1 MNMPVIVAHRG
12 ASYLAPENTLTAFRK
27 AIDVGADCVEM
38 DVQPTRDG
46 ELVIHHD
53 YIIDLHTDISG
64 AIYDMVYDE
73 LKELDFGKWKDAIY
87 EGETIATLHEA
98 LELCKTLYEGDIYLE
113 MKAPVIRDD
122 DFLSRV
128 LEEVEAQELTDR
140 LILIAF
146 NHELLRQAKERL
158 PQLRVGVLTFGQVE
172 STVLPTWIWGA
183 LGLQNGLE
191 GVDEMPVA
199 SIEDENCRW
208 VTRWI
213 DEKVNMLWAN
223 FPGETAKDVLGNVLV
238 QRDPVEYVKTLDFV
252 PEYVCCKYETAYPYP
267 SMVKKFHEMGM
278 KVAFWTVDTEEAVC
292 DLMELEPDIII
303 SNRPD
308 RAREWA
314 QKCLDALPQETA
326 TAQEASEEPE
336 TDEQV

>member
-1 MNMPVIVAHRG
+1 MKMPVIVAHRG

-27 AIDVGADCVEM
+27 AIEVGADCVEM
-38 DVQPTRDG
+38 DVQPTKDG

-53 YIIDLHTDISG
+53 YFIDLHTDISG
-64 AIYDMVYDE
+64 KIYDMVYDE

-122 DFLSRV
+122 DFLTRV
-128 LEEVEAQELTDR
+128 LEEIQTQGLVDR
-140 LILIAF
+140 MILIAF

-199 SIEDENCRW
+199 SIDDENCRW

-213 DEKVNMLWAN
+213 DDKVNMLWAN
-223 FPGETAKDVLGNVLV
+223 FPGETVKDVLGNVLV
-238 QRDPVEYVKTLDFV
+238 QRDPVEYVRTLDFV

-278 KVAFWTVDTEEAVC
+278 KVAFWTVDTEEAVR
-292 DLMELEPDIII
+292 DLMELEPDVII

-314 QKCLDALPQETA
+314 ERFLAEHSDET
-326 TAQEASEEPE
+326 EASETQQEE
-336 TDEQV
+336 TEA